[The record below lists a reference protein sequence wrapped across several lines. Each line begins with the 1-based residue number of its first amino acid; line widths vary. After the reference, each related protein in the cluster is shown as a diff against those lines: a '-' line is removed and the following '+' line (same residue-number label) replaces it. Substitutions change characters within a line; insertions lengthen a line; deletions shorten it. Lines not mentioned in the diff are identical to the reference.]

1 MLGQSQLSVVLVN
14 GEIYVYHCS
23 VCCIRPSLS
32 YVCCRTKSWVNRLL
46 NCNWATGDLSS
57 EYSIKTENKVEVY
70 FLVDQASG
78 GYDGYNG
85 NYYYHR
91 IMQAGSPQCPSLT
104 NTYGTTYP
112 AIATDCMRVY
122 PIYSNGMPYQ
132 PVSQVM
138 YDP

>member
-1 MLGQSQLSVVLVN
+1 MYTIAQCVVSGLLCLTYAVGLKAGSTVSLIVIGQRVT
-14 GEIYVYHCS
+14 CM
-23 VCCIRPSLS
+23 
-32 YVCCRTKSWVNRLL
+32 
-46 NCNWATGDLSS
+46 SS